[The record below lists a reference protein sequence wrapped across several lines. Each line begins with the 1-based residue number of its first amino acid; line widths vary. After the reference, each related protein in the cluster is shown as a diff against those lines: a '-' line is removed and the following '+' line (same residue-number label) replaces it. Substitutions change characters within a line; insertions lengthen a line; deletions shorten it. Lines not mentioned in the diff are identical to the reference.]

1 MRKILLTLSLVFVLG
16 VYIKTSDFAFLAS
29 EDEKFSTPESA
40 VINNEIKKINTE
52 IEDRQNRMKK
62 LEDQQKSYSQAIVQ
76 KQKDKSTLNN
86 QLAILDNRLA
96 KAQIDIESTE
106 LDIEKVNLEISR
118 TDISISNKEE
128 EIINEKE
135 KIEKVIQ
142 LIHKESDTDALQ
154 IFLLNNSLSD
164 FLTQL
169 KYLENVNQA
178 VKESLDNLLVLKEN
192 LEKEKTELVS
202 KNEKLAL
209 LKEDLVERR
218 KALEIELESKETLL
232 SQVNSSEKEYQR
244 LLTEAKRE
252 QQDAQAEIASMEK
265 LIRAKL
271 AALDGETLEFNENG
285 LVWPVKKNVVT
296 AYFRDPSYP
305 YRHIF
310 EHPAI
315 DIRAGQGSTL
325 RAAASGYVARARDAG
340 MGYSYIMLIHG
351 SGIST
356 VYGHVS
362 KILVKEDDYVVQGQT
377 IGLSGGMPG
386 TPGAG
391 NLTTGPHLHFEV
403 RKDGIPVNPLNYLQ

>member
-1 MRKILLTLSLVFVLG
+1 MRKILLSLSLIFILG

-96 KAQIDIESTE
+96 KAQLDIESTE

-118 TDISISNKEE
+118 TDMSIKDKET
-128 EIINEKE
+128 EIETEKQ

-142 LIHKESDTDALQ
+142 LIYREGNVDTLQ
-154 IFLLNNSLSD
+154 ILLLNNSLSD
-164 FLTQL
+164 FLTQV

-178 VKESLDNLLVLKEN
+178 VKESLDNLIVLKDN
-192 LEKEKTELVS
+192 LEKEKIELVN

-209 LKEDLVERR
+209 LKQDLNER
-218 KALEIELESKETLL
+218 KAALEIEFESKEMLL
-232 SQVNSSEKEYQR
+232 AQVNSSEKEYQK

-265 LIRAKL
+265 LVRAKL

-296 AYFRDPSYP
+296 AYFHDPSYP

-340 MGYSYIMLIHG
+340 MGYNYIMLIHG

-403 RKDGIPVNPLNYLQ
+403 RKDGIPVNPLNYLK